1 MSSLILSASSVST
14 FLRCGHQWYLAYV
27 EGVKSPP
34 SLAMARGLA
43 VHKAVEHNMEQKV
56 VSHEDVP
63 VGDMLDAFSTSWDS
77 ISADGLRMD
86 EDADPGEAKDHGIAL
101 TTLHHAEVSP
111 LIQPIWVE
119 KPVQFAINGITYSGQ
134 IDLADEMG
142 RIRDTK
148 TTKNRPKPE
157 SYLFGMTG
165 YALAARQLTGE
176 VETDTILDYVVATK
190 TPYYFP
196 VAAGGPVT
204 DDDIVRFANTIDVV
218 AESIEAGRFV
228 PNGIMSIGTCE
239 YMCGYKDIC
248 PYYMGKK

>member
-1 MSSLILSASSVST
+1 M
-14 FLRCGHQWYLAYV
+14 
-27 EGVKSPP
+27 
-34 SLAMARGLA
+34 
-43 VHKAVEHNMEQKV
+43 
-56 VSHEDVP
+56 
-63 VGDMLDAFSTSWDS
+63 
-77 ISADGLRMD
+77 
-86 EDADPGEAKDHGIAL
+86 
-101 TTLHHAEVSP
+101 SP

-218 AESIEAGRFV
+218 AESIEAGRFI
-228 PNGIMSIGTCE
+228 PNGFMSIGTCE

-248 PYYMGKK
+248 PYYMKATK